1 MFHMLTCF
9 DLKAD
14 FKIGD
19 FRAAYAE
26 FVEHMKAL
34 DLVDHTGT
42 VGQRQSN
49 TILDTD
55 GERDHQYF
63 VTLSFRDRAQSD
75 TAVAQI
81 LRNDEPTISIHK
93 AVYSKVENPVF
104 ICWQDMD

>member
-9 DLKAD
+9 NLKPD
-14 FKIGD
+14 IEFGD

-26 FVEHMKAL
+26 FVEHMRIL
-34 DLVDHTGT
+34 DLVDRTGPF
-42 VGQRQSN
+42 GQRQSN

-63 VTLSFRDRAQSD
+63 VTMSFRDRAQSD
-75 TAVAQI
+75 AAVAHIQR
-81 LRNDEPTISIHK
+81 LDEPTLSIHK
-93 AVYSKVENPVF
+93 AIYSKVEKPVF